1 MRSREVSWVVLCG
14 GVSVGFHAPAGRG
27 VCGGGL
33 TTAFTMAVS
42 GVSSGDG
49 VASTAGS
56 PLVADRER
64 ELPAA

>member
-1 MRSREVSWVVLCG
+1 MRSGDVSWVVLCG

-27 VCGGGL
+27 WRGL